1 MQLSDDGFNWLM
13 WLLFE
18 QGLWIVWISTPIWWP
33 ALRVLIQRGRLPR
46 PLAYITVCAALG
58 YGFVAAVL
66 LVAVVPVKVIGI
78 YLVPQLLE
86 AGIAGGEQLQAADQ
100 EMSFL
105 TAALLFSVPFA
116 AIFGSRTLTRRWPAL
131 CGLGTSNDRTTG

>member
-1 MQLSDDGFNWLM
+1 MQQPDNAFNWVL

-18 QGLWIVWISTPIWWP
+18 QGLWIAWISTPIWWP
-33 ALRVLIQRGRLPR
+33 VLRVLIQRGRMPH
-46 PLAYITVCAALG
+46 PLAYIAVCAALG
-58 YGFVAAVL
+58 CGFVAAVL

-78 YLVPQLLE
+78 FLVPQLLE
-86 AGIAGGEQLQAADQ
+86 AGIAGGAQLQAADQ

-116 AIFGSRTLTRRWPAL
+116 TIFGTRTLTRRWPAL
-131 CGLGTSNDRTTG
+131 CGLVAHDDRMTG

>member
-18 QGLWIVWISTPIWWP
+18 QGLWIAWITTPIWWP
-33 ALRVLIQRGRLPR
+33 ALRVLIQRGRLPH
-46 PLAYITVCAALG
+46 PLAYIAVCAALG

-78 YLVPQLLE
+78 FLVPQLLE
-86 AGIAGGEQLQAADQ
+86 AGIAGGGQLQAADRA
-100 EMSFL
+100 MTGL
-105 TAALLFSVPFA
+105 TVALLFSVPFSA
-116 AIFGSRTLTRRWPAL
+116 MFGSRTLTRRWPAL
-131 CGLGTSNDRTTG
+131 CGLGASNDRMTG